1 MNALSGTSS
10 QRSGRWSLF
19 RVLLLIPAEACVK
32 SNRRVPPVWLMGLSN
47 TTLGLTNGTVF
58 FVIPQLLAAE
68 HVPVSKIAA
77 ITAVAMSANF
87 WAVIFS
93 PMLDVR
99 FSRRW
104 HATLLAVLTSVL
116 LFLAIVNLHHLLL
129 LEVVLTLAVT
139 TAGLSASA
147 LGGWL
152 STICS
157 YDLQN
162 KLSASMNIALICGT
176 GIASAA
182 GGELVRHL
190 PAVLAAVV
198 VGAMVSLPALIY
210 LFMPA
215 PGPDR
220 RLAGESFAQFNRE
233 ILALLR
239 RREVL
244 IALLLFITPCS
255 SFALTNILGG
265 LGADFHASPRI
276 VSLAGGMGAF
286 LSGLVGCL
294 IFPVIAQRTRLR
306 LFYLI
311 NGVVGCLFTL
321 SLLLLPHTP
330 STFAV
335 ALLGEFLFQAG
346 SFCIQIGIV
355 FETIGKNNPLAATT
369 FAFLTSATNIPV
381 TYMMV
386 IDGRGYAMGG
396 LVGSFTVDAGIGI
409 VACLLIGLLLYRLPG
424 AAFSAGV
431 KIVEPRSPLLQ
442 ED

>member
-1 MNALSGTSS
+1 
-10 QRSGRWSLF
+10 
-19 RVLLLIPAEACVK
+19 
-32 SNRRVPPVWLMGLSN
+32 
-47 TTLGLTNGTVF
+47 
-58 FVIPQLLAAE
+58 
-68 HVPVSKIAA
+68 
-77 ITAVAMSANF
+77 
-87 WAVIFS
+87 
-93 PMLDVR
+93 
-99 FSRRW
+99 
-104 HATLLAVLTSVL
+104 
-116 LFLAIVNLHHLLL
+116 
-129 LEVVLTLAVT
+129 
-139 TAGLSASA
+139 
-147 LGGWL
+147 
-152 STICS
+152 
-157 YDLQN
+157 
-162 KLSASMNIALICGT
+162 
-176 GIASAA
+176 
-182 GGELVRHL
+182 
-190 PAVLAAVV
+190 
-198 VGAMVSLPALIY
+198 
-210 LFMPA
+210 
-215 PGPDR
+215 
-220 RLAGESFAQFNRE
+220 
-233 ILALLR
+233 
-239 RREVL
+239 
-244 IALLLFITPCS
+244 
-255 SFALTNILGG
+255 
-265 LGADFHASPRI
+265 
-276 VSLAGGMGAF
+276 
-286 LSGLVGCL
+286 VGCL

-431 KIVEPRSPLLQ
+431 KIVEPREPLLQ